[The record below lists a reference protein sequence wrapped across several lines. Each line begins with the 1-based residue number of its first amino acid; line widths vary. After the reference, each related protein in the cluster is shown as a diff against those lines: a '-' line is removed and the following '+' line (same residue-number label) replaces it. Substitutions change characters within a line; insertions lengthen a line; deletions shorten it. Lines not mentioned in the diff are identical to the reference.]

1 MNTISK
7 NHLSGFGGI
16 SYDIGAK
23 SRFLPMIAYV
33 QTLKVFF

>member
-1 MNTISK
+1 ME
-7 NHLSGFGGI
+7 SGLGGI

-33 QTLKVFF
+33 QAIKVFFNFGY